1 MAYHVGAS
9 STKSMQIQV
18 IPQSSGEACNPMT
31 PSSCGAGNQ
40 SKPRMR
46 WTPELHEAFVEAVNK
61 LGGSESNILF
71 LHTIILYLL
80 TVYDIF

>member
-9 STKSMQIQV
+9 STKSTQIQQV
-18 IPQSSGEACNPMT
+18 IPQSSVEACNNIT

-71 LHTIILYLL
+71 LH
-80 TVYDIF
+80 IFLDSI